1 MLRKILEFTGL
12 VSPPPPPK
20 RRPTARPVKPATR
33 PQVAPTRPEVTP
45 APRPATLPARPVDEP
60 LPDRGRSEPGLPT
73 LAHAVRTFIRQW
85 GKHGTIP
92 RSEAVKLAQRR
103 LGADLSAYLTA
114 VHLVDG
120 QLTRYVLPESHI
132 EDIAATVGLAKRLDD
147 ACYGDLDTW
156 SEAEKID
163 LKARKLADYGGRPVP
178 PALHIPQ
185 SVQIALVALMNA
197 AAQALL
203 KKGGGAGGKSGGQRP
218 TPEVAQVAE
227 VISELSAEPTNK
239 RSRMPS
245 EPHPDDEKPA
255 EETATGKPLT
265 DANGNPPPA
274 PEDGEP
280 EGGGVSPPRF

>member
-1 MLRKILEFTGL
+1 MLRRFLEFTGL

-33 PQVAPTRPEVTP
+33 PHVGPAPRPEVTP
-45 APRPATLPARPVDEP
+45 TRPAVQPARPVDEP
-60 LPDRGRSEPGLPT
+60 LPERGRSEPGLPT
-73 LAHAVRTFIRQW
+73 FARAVRTWIRQW

-92 RSEAVKLAQRR
+92 RAEAVALARRR
-103 LGADLSAYLTA
+103 LGADLTAYLTA

-132 EDIAATVGLAKRLDD
+132 EEVAAKVGLAKRLDD

-163 LKARKLADYGGRPVP
+163 LKARRLAEYGGRPVP

-185 SVQIALVALMNA
+185 VVQDALIARMNA
-197 AAQALL
+197 AAQALV
-203 KKGGGAGGKSGGQRP
+203 KKGGGAGGKSGGQKP
-218 TPEVAQVAE
+218 SPEVVQAAE
-227 VISELSAEPTNK
+227 VISELSAEPAKT

-245 EPHPDDEKPA
+245 EPHEDDEKPA
-255 EETATGKPLT
+255 EETATGKPLG

-280 EGGGVSPPRF
+280 EGGRMAPPRL